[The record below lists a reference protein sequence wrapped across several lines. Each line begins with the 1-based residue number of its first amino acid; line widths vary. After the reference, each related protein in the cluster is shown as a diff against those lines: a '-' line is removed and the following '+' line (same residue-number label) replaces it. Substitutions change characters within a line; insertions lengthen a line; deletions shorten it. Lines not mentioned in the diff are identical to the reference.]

1 MDVRVLSAFRRADE
15 SILAYGEVVLSRPPD
30 AGVKLRVTNM
40 RGDGG
45 QKARCTE
52 ETTYKP

>member
-1 MDVRVLSAFRRADE
+1 MDVRVLSASCADE
-15 SILAYGEVVLSRPPD
+15 SILADGEIVESRPPD

-45 QKARCTE
+45 QKARRTE

>member
-1 MDVRVLSAFRRADE
+1 MRWPPMLRQTNVAKAD
-15 SILAYGEVVLSRPPD
+15 GEIVLSRSPD
-30 AGVKLRVTNM
+30 AGIKSACDEQA
-40 RGDGG
+40 GDGG